1 MKDILIIEDNQELGG
16 LIRDFLVKEGFT
28 VIHVETAEE
37 GIELLKNEVYKLLL
51 LDVCL
56 PGKNGFEALEEIR
69 KIMSLPVLMM
79 SAQTDDQSKI
89 LGMEIGADDYIDKP
103 FSIPVLSSKIK
114 ALIRRSYSVEQD
126 KTVIQSHNITV
137 DISSRTVTKNGNPV
151 LLRGKEFDI
160 LVYLMK
166 NEGRVVDK
174 ETLFNAVW
182 GQDCYSE
189 LSSLNVHIR
198 WIREKL
204 EDNPNEPTLIHTIWK
219 AGYKFSGDK
228 E

>member
-28 VIHVETAEE
+28 VMHVESAEE

-174 ETLFNAVW
+174 EALFNAVW

-204 EDNPNEPTLIHTIWK
+204 EDNPNEPTRIHTIWK
-219 AGYKFSGDK
+219 AGYKFGGDK

>member
-28 VIHVETAEE
+28 VMHVESAEE

-51 LDVCL
+51 LDLCL

-137 DISSRTVTKNGNPV
+137 DISSRTVTKNGYSV

-219 AGYKFSGDK
+219 AGYKFSGDR

>member
-16 LIRDFLVKEGFT
+16 LVKDFLINEGFT
-28 VIHVETAEE
+28 VELVETAEE
-37 GIELLKNEVYKLLL
+37 GIELLKNEVYRLLL

-69 KIMSLPVLMM
+69 KILSLPVLMM

-103 FSIPVLSSKIK
+103 FSIPVLCSKIK
-114 ALIRRSYSVEQD
+114 ALMRRSYNTGEE
-126 KTVIQSHNITV
+126 KTVLESHGIKV
-137 DISSRTVTKNGNPV
+137 DLASRTVTKKGAIVNT
-151 LLRGKEFDI
+151 RGKEFEI

-166 NEGRVVDK
+166 NEGIVVDK
-174 ETLFNAVW
+174 ESLFNAVW
-182 GQDCYSE
+182 GEDCFSE

-198 WIREKL
+198 WLREKL
-204 EDNPNEPTLIHTIWK
+204 EDNPNEPKLIHTIWK
-219 AGYKFSGDK
+219 AGYKFGG
-228 E
+228 EN

>member
-16 LIRDFLVKEGFT
+16 LVKDFLINEGFT
-28 VIHVETAEE
+28 VELVESAEE
-37 GIELLKNEVYKLLL
+37 GIELLKNEVYRLLL
-51 LDVCL
+51 LDVYL

-69 KIMSLPVLMM
+69 KILSLPVLMM

-103 FSIPVLSSKIK
+103 FSIPVLCSKIK
-114 ALIRRSYSVEQD
+114 ALIRRSYNTSDE
-126 KTVIQSHNITV
+126 KTVLESHGIKIDLT
-137 DISSRTVTKNGNPV
+137 SRTVTKKGVTVNT
-151 LLRGKEFDI
+151 RGKEFDI

-182 GQDCYSE
+182 GEDCFSE
-189 LSSLNVHIR
+189 LSSLSVYISWLR
-198 WIREKL
+198 DKI
-204 EDNPNEPTLIHTIWK
+204 EDDPKNPKYIKTVYKI
-219 AGYKFSGDK
+219 GYTFGDS
-228 E
+228 

>member
-28 VIHVETAEE
+28 VMHVETAEE

-137 DISSRTVTKNGNPV
+137 DISSRTVIKNGNPV

>member
-1 MKDILIIEDNQELGG
+1 M
-16 LIRDFLVKEGFT
+16 
-28 VIHVETAEE
+28 HVETAEE

-137 DISSRTVTKNGNPV
+137 DVNSRTVTKNGNPV

-204 EDNPNEPTLIHTIWK
+204 EDNPNEPTFIHTIWK
-219 AGYKFSGDK
+219 AGYKFGRD
-228 E
+228 

>member
-28 VIHVETAEE
+28 VMHVETAEE

-126 KTVIQSHNITV
+126 KTILQSHNITV

-160 LVYLMK
+160 LVHLIK
-166 NEGRVVDK
+166 NVGRVVDK

-219 AGYKFSGDK
+219 AGYKFGGDT

>member
-1 MKDILIIEDNQELGG
+1 MKDSLIIEDNQELGG

-28 VIHVETAEE
+28 VMHVETAEE

-103 FSIPVLSSKIK
+103 FSIPVLCSKIK

-219 AGYKFSGDK
+219 AGYKFGGDK

>member
-28 VIHVETAEE
+28 VTHVETAEE

-114 ALIRRSYSVEQD
+114 ALIRRSYSIEQE
-126 KTVIQSHNITV
+126 KTVFQSHNITV
-137 DISSRTVTKNGNPV
+137 DVSSRTVTKNGNAV

-204 EDNPNEPTLIHTIWK
+204 EDNPNEPSLIHTIWK
-219 AGYKFSGDK
+219 AGYKFGGHK